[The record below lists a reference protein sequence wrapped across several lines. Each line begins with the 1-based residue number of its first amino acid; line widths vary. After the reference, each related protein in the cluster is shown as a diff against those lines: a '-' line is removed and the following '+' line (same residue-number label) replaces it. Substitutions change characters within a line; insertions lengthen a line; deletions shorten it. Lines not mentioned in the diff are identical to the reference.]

1 MSTNDLS
8 RSATDHRK
16 HYNSVRAQQGRVF
29 VDDDHNENER
39 LHVEHERRSLV
50 DMIGP
55 AGTPDGGF
63 LIKHPRITGG
73 FIDFDIAPGC
83 FYLGGFRLELESVES
98 FQTQKDWLE
107 LLGLALPG
115 PPAAGTSRLDLV
127 YLEAWQQPVSAVED
141 NELYEVALG
150 GPDTST
156 RMRLM
161 RRVHVSQGVAAA
173 DCIQDWTTLIGAWSA
188 AGLGT
193 LNADDELAVNTILKV
208 GFTPGNTTDLC
219 SPPVAGGYLGA
230 NNQAVRVQ
238 LVDKTHLTWGFDNA
252 TPLYRVQVSNNGA
265 GQPVV
270 MTMLTDP
277 KDQAHWPTTGQIV
290 EVLAWSAVLANNEK
304 LAEQSGFLARVDAG
318 YDPDSKQFTI
328 TTPVPA
334 GFGQGWKSR
343 PDAGTLAPPEFFFLR
358 VWNRGGDITSPP
370 AIPFTTGVALDLG
383 DTGLNVTI
391 SSADAHPADA
401 HPEDYWII
409 AARPDSPNR
418 VVPWLLETGRGP
430 HGVRRFYTPLGI
442 IEWDATGGAL
452 VATVIDDC
460 RQQFPPLTRIRSCCT
475 YTVGDEVHS
484 FGKFKKIQD
493 AVNALPAAG
502 GEVCVLP
509 GVYHQEI
516 TILNRVNIIIHGCDR
531 NTLVVAD
538 ANATSPVF
546 LIQDSQEITL
556 EDFAITAETVEAIKL
571 VSTPAAEANKGGL
584 RNIHIYDLNI
594 TVRDQSAIECRGGR
608 FIRIAT
614 NDIHV
619 EQLAQPL
626 SNTSSA
632 GTWPAIFT
640 QADDVLIEKNI
651 ILCPVVRRLVS
662 PLSGI
667 QIGGGSERVE
677 IRRNKIDG
685 GNGNGITLGSVTW
698 VPQGGAGGGGGTVIA
713 GFNIVVDNN
722 GCIHIRPDPTPTDPQ
737 GNPLTPVSDGDLY
750 DIRIIENDIL
760 NMGSDGIGPALF
772 FPVSQGIITV
782 VLLDVEQNRITG
794 CLQLDLSIGLAPGS
808 PAGFGGIALS
818 GVEYGE
824 IRNNW
829 IRDNGANFLQPV
841 CGVYAQ
847 AAAGLLIDGNEISNN
862 GHLTNTTA
870 QPSPGPRAG
879 IFVAQAIS
887 PMITPA
893 VPGSPV
899 QAQDGYPALRVS
911 DNVVVSPMGPA
922 LHVLALGDVQVEANE
937 LTSEAVEVAAA
948 GAASMGFVGPTTI
961 AIGVVV
967 RILDAGKSPE
977 LGLQPANYNTI
988 GSLNYSSAGGAI
1000 RRVLPGG
1007 LVLFNDNQVHLALR
1021 RSVPAIIISSVLI
1034 VTADDISMA
1043 ANQSTCRFTREILLT
1058 NALLLGFSLRMADN
1072 RFEERFDSFGFSA
1085 FTLAAMNS
1093 TTDNQGTR
1101 CFLPIGI
1108 PSLSVG
1114 GPNRSLVDFFKP
1126 FCADFLKRIGGT
1138 LQLNGLKV
1146 LENKP

>member
-1 MSTNDLS
+1 M
-8 RSATDHRK
+8 
-16 HYNSVRAQQGRVF
+16 F

-50 DMIGP
+50 DIIGP

-63 LIKHPRITGG
+63 LIANPRITGG
-73 FIDFDIAPGC
+73 FIEFDINPGT
-83 FYLGGFRLELESVES
+83 FYLGGYRLELESIET

-115 PPAAGTSRLDLV
+115 PPAAGTTRLDLV

-141 NELYEVALG
+141 NELFEVALG
-150 GPDTST
+150 GPDTSS

-161 RRVHVSQGVAAA
+161 RRVYVSQGVAAA
-173 DCIQDWTTLIGAWSA
+173 DCIQDWATLTGAWSA

-193 LNADDELAVNTILKV
+193 LDAEDELVVDTKLKV

-230 NNQAVRVQ
+230 NNQAIRVQ

-252 TPLYRVQVSNNGA
+252 APLYRVQVSNDGA

-270 MTMLTDP
+270 LTMLTDP
-277 KDQAHWPTTGQIV
+277 KDQAHWPATGQIV
-290 EVLAWSAVLANNEK
+290 ELLGWSAVLANNEK
-304 LAEQSGFLARVDAG
+304 LAEQSGFLARVNAG

-328 TTPVPA
+328 ATPVPA
-334 GFGQGWKSR
+334 GFGQGWKNR

-358 VWNRGGDITSPP
+358 VWNRGGDILSPL
-370 AIPFTTGVALDLG
+370 AIPFATGIPLDLG

-391 SSADAHPADA
+391 TGTDA

-418 VVPWLLETGRGP
+418 VEPWLLETGRGP
-430 HGVRRFYTPLGI
+430 HGVHRFYVPLGI
-442 IEWDATGGAL
+442 IEWDASGGAL

-509 GVYHQEI
+509 GEYHEEI
-516 TILNRVNIIIHGCDR
+516 TIRNRVNIIIHGCDR
-531 NTLVVAD
+531 NTLVVGD
-538 ANATSPVF
+538 AAAAAPVF

-556 EDFAITAETVEAIKL
+556 EDFAITAETVEAIKM
-571 VSTPAAEANKGGL
+571 VSTAAAEANNAGL
-584 RNIHIYDLNI
+584 RNIHIYDLDI
-594 TVRDQSAIECRGGR
+594 TVRDQGAIECRGGR

-619 EQLAQPL
+619 DQLAQPL

-632 GTWPAIFT
+632 GMWPAIFS

-698 VPQGGAGGGGGTVIA
+698 VPQGGGGGGGGTVIG
-713 GFNIVVDNN
+713 GFTIVVDNN
-722 GCIHIRPDPTPTDPQ
+722 GCIHIVPDPTPNDPQ

-750 DIRIIENDIL
+750 DIRIVENDIL
-760 NMGSDGIGPALF
+760 NMGADGIGPALF
-772 FPVSQGIITV
+772 FPAAQGIITV
-782 VLLDVEQNRITG
+782 ILLHVEQNRITG
-794 CLQLDLSIGLAPGS
+794 CLQLDLSTGLVPGS

-847 AAAGLLIDGNEISNN
+847 AAAGLLIDGNEIANN

-879 IFVAQAIS
+879 IFVALAIA

-893 VPGSPV
+893 VAGTPA
-899 QAQDGYPALRVS
+899 QAQDGYPAVRVN
-911 DNVVVSPMGPA
+911 DKMVVSPMGPA
-922 LHVLALGDVQVEANE
+922 LHVLALGVVQVEANE
-937 LTSEAVEVAAA
+937 LTSEAVEVAAP
-948 GAASMGFVGPTTI
+948 GAASIGFVGPATI

-977 LGLQPANYNTI
+977 LGSQPGQYTTLGALSYDT
-988 GSLNYSSAGGAI
+988 AGVAV

-1034 VTADDISMA
+1034 LTVDDISMT
-1043 ANQSTCRFTREILLT
+1043 ANQSTCRLTREILLT

-1072 RFEERFDSFGFSA
+1072 RFEERMDNFGFSA

-1101 CFLPIGI
+1101 CFLPIGL

-1114 GPNRSLVDFFKP
+1114 SPNRSLIDFFKP
-1126 FCADFLKRIGGT
+1126 TCARVIKTIAGT
-1138 LQLNGLKV
+1138 LQLNGLSV